1 MNSVPNPQS
10 GSRRREGVVAVIQK
24 DAQFLVIRRSQHVV
38 APGKL
43 CFPGGGI
50 EAGETQEIALRREL
64 QEELSV
70 EITPQGKLWENVTRR
85 QTRIHWW
92 AASLCEGSTPVANP
106 REVADIYWMT
116 REELLENEELLDGN
130 RDFLTQC

>member
-1 MNSVPNPQS
+1 MNSVPNPQP

-70 EITPQGKLWENVTRR
+70 EITPQGKLWENVTLRH
-85 QTRIHWW
+85 TRIDWW

-130 RDFLTQC
+130 RDFLMQC

>member
-1 MNSVPNPQS
+1 MNSVPNPQP
-10 GSRRREGVVAVIQK
+10 GLRCREGVVAVIQQ
-24 DAQFLVIRRSQHVV
+24 DAQFLVIRRSQRVV

-70 EITPQGKLWENVTRR
+70 EITPQGKLWESVTRR
-85 QTRIHWW
+85 GRRIHWW
-92 AASLCEGSTPVANP
+92 SASLCEGSNPVANP
-106 REVADIYWMT
+106 HEVSDIYWMT

-130 RDFLTQC
+130 RDFLRQC

>member
-10 GSRRREGVVAVIQK
+10 ESRRREGVVAVIQQEE
-24 DAQFLVIRRSQHVV
+24 QFLVIRRSQRVV

-70 EITPQGKLWENVTRR
+70 EITPQGKLWESVTRR

-92 AASLCEGSTPVANP
+92 AASLCEGSTPIANP
-106 REVADIYWMT
+106 HEVADIYWMT
-116 REELLENEELLDGN
+116 REELLENEELLEGN
-130 RDFLTQC
+130 RDFLKQC